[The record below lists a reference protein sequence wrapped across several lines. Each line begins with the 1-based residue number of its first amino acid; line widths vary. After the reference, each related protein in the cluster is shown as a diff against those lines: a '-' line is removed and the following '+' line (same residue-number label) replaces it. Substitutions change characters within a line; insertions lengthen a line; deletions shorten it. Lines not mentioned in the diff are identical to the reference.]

1 MKKESEES
9 ARLTLQTARPG
20 YNMQR
25 SGTSPSTSPSP
36 SPSMLRAVASRAKN
50 DDSVSESTRVM
61 RYLKQQQEEEEQ
73 KEKAK
78 QARLRHDQLDS
89 RYSCLQSTGLLNEIH
104 TVFTLGAC
112 AVAARSEHP
121 SSSLLQPARLLTHAQ
136 LRACPPLCL
145 ARTLLDGI
153 TADRDTNGTLDMDEL
168 KLLQQCMRELHP
180 DLYPHPLTPAI
191 AEKVVGSILDTDGDG
206 VVDRGEWV
214 DFITKQAAQNGERP
228 MLKLMQTL
236 GKRLATKW
244 AP

>member
-89 RYSCLQSTGLLNEIH
+89 RYSCFQSTGLLNEIH

-112 AVAARSEHP
+112 AVAARSDHP

-136 LRACPPLCL
+136 LAPPSAWPVPCL
-145 ARTLLDGI
+145 VELQRTETLTARLIWTSSS
-153 TADRDTNGTLDMDEL
+153 
-168 KLLQQCMRELHP
+168 CCSS
-180 DLYPHPLTPAI
+180 
-191 AEKVVGSILDTDGDG
+191 V
-206 VVDRGEWV
+206 
-214 DFITKQAAQNGERP
+214 
-228 MLKLMQTL
+228 
-236 GKRLATKW
+236 
-244 AP
+244 